1 VIYRYFCGTMNSNN
15 KNIALKNGS
24 FMRKIPLVLMLVTG
38 ISLSAGDLD
47 TYLALGMVSP
57 QKSVSSEAVDGYGQ
71 TTGQL
76 FQPANNL
83 KMLGA
88 GADYTFMGF
97 GDFRLRGNLSF
108 ATSVQN
114 PGATLRY
121 LAPGLETEYL
131 EAEGTLKARALGIGV
146 TVVYVSSGAGEYG
159 ATLEERRDT
168 LQFQVLQAIQDFPG
182 EVNLVTGRTL
192 SQTHTDPF
200 LSFHATFVQHY
211 ENYAVF
217 SRLAYGF
224 GLRGGSAVGAYP
236 AAAFESLDSGLL
248 SVLRPRQEL
257 KLSLGLRL

>member
-1 VIYRYFCGTMNSNN
+1 MMKKTQV
-15 KNIALKNGS
+15 
-24 FMRKIPLVLMLVTG
+24 LVLLTG

-47 TYLALGMVSP
+47 TYLSLGLVSP
-57 QKSVSSEAVDGYGQ
+57 QKAVSSEAVDGYGQ

-76 FQPANNL
+76 FQPASNL

-88 GADYTFMGF
+88 GVDYTFLSI
-97 GDFRLRGNLSF
+97 GDFRLRGNLAF

-121 LAPGLETEYL
+121 LAPGVTTEYL
-131 EAEGTLKARALGIGV
+131 EAEGTLKARALAIGV
-146 TVVYVSSGAGEYG
+146 TAVYISSGAGEYG
-159 ATLEERRDT
+159 ATLEARRDT
-168 LQFQVLQAIQDFPG
+168 LQFQVVQAILDFP
-182 EVNLVTGRTL
+182 EDVNLVTGRTL

-217 SRLAYGF
+217 SRLAYGL
-224 GLRGGSAVGAYP
+224 GLKGGSAVGAYP
-236 AAAFESLDSGLL
+236 AAAFESLDSSLL

-257 KLSLGLRL
+257 KLSLGTRF